1 MNKSELIRFI
11 NKYSLGNEIKSAKW
25 ESTGTSLS
33 TRVITGD
40 KSVLGSV
47 TWGKSKG
54 IDACTLGVY
63 NTPQLLALLAVV
75 GDDIDFKLSKMGDTF
90 VSVDLKDKKYKTISK
105 YMLSDLSVIPSPP
118 PLKNLPD
125 TWDLDLKI
133 DKRFVSTFIAGNGAL
148 SENDTFTIIAQND
161 EVNIVIGFSN
171 VGTNRVTI
179 PVEVNTFKEIPP
191 ISFNSD
197 MFSNILQANR
207 ECESIDMK
215 ISDKGLIKLDFEV
228 DDFESQYYVVATQN
242 VI

>member
-47 TWGKSKG
+47 TWGKSNG

-179 PVEVNTFKEIPP
+179 PVEVKTFKEIPP

>member
-11 NKYSLGNEIKSAKW
+11 NKYSLGTEIKSAKW
-25 ESTGTSLS
+25 ESSGTNLS

-47 TWGKSKG
+47 SWGKSKG
-54 IDACTLGVY
+54 IDPCNLGVY

-90 VSVDLKDKKYKTISK
+90 VSVDLKDKKYGTISK
-105 YMLSDLSVIPSPP
+105 YMLSDLSVIPTPP

-125 TWDLDLKI
+125 DWDLDLKV
-133 DKRFVSTFIAGNGAL
+133 DKQFISTFIAGNGAL
-148 SENDTFTIIAQND
+148 TENDTFTVIAQD
-161 EVNIVIGFSN
+161 GEVNIVIGFSN

-179 PVEVNTFKEIPP
+179 PVKVNTFKEIPP
-191 ISFNSD
+191 VSFNAN

-207 ECESIDMK
+207 ECESVDMK
-215 ISDKGLIKLDFEV
+215 VSSKGLIKLNFEV
-228 DDFESQYYVVATQN
+228 DGFESEYYVVATQN
-242 VI
+242 VV

>member
-1 MNKSELIRFI
+1 
-11 NKYSLGNEIKSAKW
+11 
-25 ESTGTSLS
+25 
-33 TRVITGD
+33 
-40 KSVLGSV
+40 
-47 TWGKSKG
+47 
-54 IDACTLGVY
+54 
-63 NTPQLLALLAVV
+63 
-75 GDDIDFKLSKMGDTF
+75 MGDTF

-179 PVEVNTFKEIPP
+179 PVEVKTFKEIPP